1 MHTPA
6 IARLIALMLACALTA
21 CFEAKSVAGGGGIE
35 TTDGQIA
42 AAAGG
47 AIAARVRLVPEG
59 WNPMLREFPDSLT
72 AATGD
77 SGRYSFKD
85 VPTGKYNLEAYA
97 AANGTRLFSPG
108 MAVRAGGGTL
118 PKAILAR
125 PGSLRLRWEGS
136 HHGWLFIRGTTV
148 LHRILPAEIEA
159 STIFIDSLPQGM
171 LPSLRWS
178 QAKTDTSGLP
188 ITDSLRIVS
197 DSITDRTVFAAW
209 AHSGVWHTDTRAAG
223 VSGDV
228 ADFPALVRLTAPA
241 FDFSQAADDGSD
253 LRFSSLSG
261 TELPYQVERWEP
273 KAGRAEI
280 WVRLAKVKGGDSSAA
295 FRMHW
300 GNASAGGHSS
310 GPAVFDSSAGYAAV
324 WHLAEAANTL
334 PAGYRDASP
343 NALHGTASALIEPAA
358 TEAAIAGG
366 LKLDGSKRVMVP
378 DGKALD
384 IEDRISV
391 AAWFK
396 AEIWQGGNRRMVQKG
411 AGMTQYALAGYG
423 ADSVE
428 WRLVLNGAQYSLRT
442 PAPPLGEWHH
452 IQGTYDGKRSILYL
466 DGVAAA
472 TGDISGPIGLAAD
485 SLAIGFAPAGP
496 DTQHFQG
503 ILDEITVSPV
513 ARSADWVRLAYLNQR
528 PGSSLLTFK
537 ISE

>member
-1 MHTPA
+1 M
-6 IARLIALMLACALTA
+6 
-21 CFEAKSVAGGGGIE
+21 AGGGGIE

-42 AAAGG
+42 AAGG
-47 AIAARVRLVPEG
+47 GVAQARVRLVPEG
-59 WNPMLREFPDSLT
+59 WNPMLRDFPDSLT
-72 AATGD
+72 SATGD
-77 SGRYSFKD
+77 SGRYAFKNIT
-85 VPTGKYNLEAYA
+85 PGRYNLEAYSTSD
-97 AANGTRLFSPG
+97 GTRLFHPG
-108 MAVRAGGGTL
+108 VEARAGGTTL
-118 PKAILAR
+118 AKASLSR
-125 PGSLRLRWEGS
+125 PGRLRLRWEGS

-159 STIFIDSLPQGM
+159 SAIEIDSLPSGM

-178 QAKTDTSGLP
+178 QAKSDTTGKA

-197 DSITDRTVFAAW
+197 DSVTEKSVFAAW
-209 AHSGVWHTDTRAAG
+209 AHLGTWHADTKAAG
-223 VSGDV
+223 VAGDV
-228 ADFPALVRLTAPA
+228 ADFAALVRLSAPA
-241 FDFSQAADDGSD
+241 FDLAQAAADGAD
-253 LRFSSLSG
+253 LRFSSLAG
-261 TELPYQVERWEP
+261 TELAYQVERWDA

-280 WVRLAKVKGGDSSAA
+280 WVRLAKVKGGASAAA

-300 GNASAGGHSS
+300 GNPSAESHSS
-310 GPAVFDSSAGYAAV
+310 GPSVFDSGAGYAAA
-324 WHLAEAANTL
+324 WHLAETANTL
-334 PAGYRDASP
+334 TGGYRDASP
-343 NALHGTASALIEPAA
+343 NALHGTASALNEPVA

-366 LKLDGSKRVMVP
+366 LKLNGSKRVMVP

-384 IEDRISV
+384 IADRISV

-396 AEIWQGGNRRMVQKG
+396 AELWQGGNRRMVQKG

-452 IQGTYDGKRSILYL
+452 IHGTYDGKRSILYL
-466 DGVAAA
+466 DGVAAV
-472 TGDISGPIGLAAD
+472 TGDITGPIGLASD

-503 ILDEITVSPV
+503 MLDEITVSPV

-528 PGSSLLTFK
+528 PGSTLLTLK